1 LRTHGGG
8 PTTFRDDRGG
18 TDTVAAPAP
27 LGDPATGGRTALVLG
42 ATGLVG
48 GYCLDLLLADAAYAR
63 VVAPVR
69 RPLARTHP
77 RLHAPVVDFHRL
89 EQHADVFA
97 VDEVHACLGT
107 TLRKAGSREAFLRV
121 DHDYPLM
128 AGRLAADQGARRYLL
143 VSATGASERSPFF
156 YSRVKGRLEAAVSAL
171 SFRTVVALRPSLLLG
186 ERDDHRPGEALAQ
199 KILPRLHPLLVGPLR
214 RYRAVHGR
222 IVACAMVRLAAENA
236 PGMRVVESDE
246 IERIGSA

>member
-1 LRTHGGG
+1 LTTHGGG
-8 PTTFRDDRGG
+8 PTTLRDDRGG

-27 LGDPATGGRTALVLG
+27 LGNPTTGGRTALVLG

-48 GYCLDLLLADAAYAR
+48 GYCLDLLLSDPAYAR

-77 RLHAPVVDFHRL
+77 RLHAPVVDFDRM
-89 EQHADVFA
+89 EEYADVFA

-107 TLRKAGSREAFLRV
+107 TIRKAGSREAFLRV
-121 DHDYPLM
+121 DHDYPLA
-128 AGRLAADQGARRYLL
+128 AGRLAAAHGARRYLL
-143 VSATGASERSPFF
+143 VSAAGASERSPFF

-171 SFRTVVALRPSLLLG
+171 PVAAVVALRPSLLLG

-199 KILPRLHPLLVGPLR
+199 KLLPRLHPVMVGPLR

-222 IVACAMVRLAAENA
+222 TVARAMVRLAAENTA
-236 PGMRVVESDE
+236 GVRIVESDE